1 MLSRVLAI
9 SFCQWRGRRETEA
22 GVGHVLRVAR
32 QVVQGETQPEL
43 QRAAALQ
50 LDGAQG
56 LRETPSPI
64 RWVGAGTCPAGPR
77 DAGPR
82 ADWRK
87 ATERSGGFGVCAL
100 GRGRGS
106 WAWFRALPLKPV
118 SSSQRSPALLCLRLS
133 WAPPVTQPVRGLG
146 LQMGLSTVSL

>member
-56 LRETPSPI
+56 LRENAESDPVGGGRHVPCRTP
-64 RWVGAGTCPAGPR
+64 
-77 DAGPR
+77 
-82 ADWRK
+82 
-87 ATERSGGFGVCAL
+87 
-100 GRGRGS
+100 
-106 WAWFRALPLKPV
+106 
-118 SSSQRSPALLCLRLS
+118 
-133 WAPPVTQPVRGLG
+133 
-146 LQMGLSTVSL
+146 